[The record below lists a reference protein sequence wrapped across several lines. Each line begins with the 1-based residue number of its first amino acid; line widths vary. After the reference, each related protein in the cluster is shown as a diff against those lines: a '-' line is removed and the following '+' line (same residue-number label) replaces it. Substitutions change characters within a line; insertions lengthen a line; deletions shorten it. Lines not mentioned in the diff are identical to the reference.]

1 MLNRHLPAGFVVP
14 AQPVEREKPPTGA
27 EWIHEIKHDGYR
39 MIVRKEGE
47 NVRLYSRKA
56 IDWSGR
62 LPAIAR
68 GAALLKAKS
77 VTIDGEAVVVG
88 PDGLTDFEALRGR
101 GAGDVAVLYA
111 FDLMELDGDDLRS
124 LPIETRKATL
134 ASLLRNPGAIRLSEH
149 ISADGPEVFA
159 HACRLGAEGIVSKR
173 LGSPYRSGLCDAWIK
188 CKNPAAVPVQRERGA
203 GWNR

>member
-1 MLNRHLPAGFVVP
+1 MV
-14 AQPVEREKPPTGA
+14 
-27 EWIHEIKHDGYR
+27 
-39 MIVRKEGE
+39 
-47 NVRLYSRKA
+47 
-56 IDWSGR
+56 
-62 LPAIAR
+62 
-68 GAALLKAKS
+68 
-77 VTIDGEAVVVG
+77 
-88 PDGLTDFEALRGR
+88 LTDVS
-101 GAGDVAVLYA
+101 GATATEYCLIAAGVGFAVTLAMLPHRASRLLYA

-188 CKNPAAVPVQRERGA
+188 CKNPLECAVNPALQLR
-203 GWNR
+203 